1 MDQHLILW
9 PLLAQIFLTLFMY
22 GRLALVKKREFA
34 AGNVDT
40 VKTALHESAWPE
52 SVIKVNNNLRNQ
64 FETPILFYFLCF
76 LLWALRGVDT
86 AVMVVAS
93 VYVLTRFAHATIHT
107 TSNIV
112 KYRLIMFTTGMV
124 LLTVLFGFTV
134 KTLSA
139 L

>member
-9 PLLAQIFLTLFMY
+9 PLLAQILLTLLMY
-22 GRLALVKKREFA
+22 ARLAIVKKREFA

-40 VKTALHESAWPE
+40 VKTALHQSAWPE

-64 FETPILFYFLCF
+64 FETPILFYILCF
-76 LLWALRGVDT
+76 LLWALHGVDT
-86 AVMVVAS
+86 TTMAIASAYVAS
-93 VYVLTRFAHATIHT
+93 RFAHATIHT

-112 KYRLIMFTTGMV
+112 KYRFSMFMISML
-124 LLTVLFGFTV
+124 LLTTLFGFTV
-134 KTLSA
+134 KTLAA

>member
-9 PLLAQIFLTLFMY
+9 PLLAQMFLTLLMY

-40 VKTALHESAWPE
+40 VKTALDQSAWPE

-64 FETPILFYFLCF
+64 FETPILFYILCV
-76 LLWALRGVDT
+76 LLWALGGVDT
-86 AVMVVAS
+86 TVMAIAS
-93 VYVLTRFAHATIHT
+93 VYVLSRFAHATIHT

-112 KYRLIMFTTGMV
+112 KYRFFIFAAGLV

-134 KTLSA
+134 KTLAA

>member
-9 PLLAQIFLTLFMY
+9 PLLAQMFLTLLMY

-40 VKTALHESAWPE
+40 AKTALDQGAWPE
-52 SVIKVNNNLRNQ
+52 SVLKVNNNLRNQ

-86 AVMVVAS
+86 TVMVIAS

-107 TSNIV
+107 TSNNV
-112 KYRLIMFTTGMV
+112 KYRFLMFMTGVV

-134 KTLSA
+134 KTLAA

>member
-9 PLLAQIFLTLFMY
+9 PLLAQMFLTLLMY

-40 VKTALHESAWPE
+40 VKTALDQSAWPE

-64 FETPILFYFLCF
+64 FETPILFYILCF
-76 LLWALRGVDT
+76 LMWALRGVDT
-86 AVMVVAS
+86 TVLAIAS

-107 TSNIV
+107 TSNTV
-112 KYRLIMFTTGMV
+112 KYRFLMFTTGVV

-134 KTLSA
+134 KTLAA